1 MVLYS
6 VRGKVFIVSGSGR
19 GIGRAVTVEAARR
32 GAAGV
37 VVNYVRGESEALET
51 ARMVRE
57 AGSEAVVVRADVGS
71 WSGARRLVEE
81 AVSRFGRVD
90 VVVNNAGILEPKEF
104 AEMEPRDWEE
114 MFRVHVFGSMNLA
127 RAAIDYMSEGGVIV
141 NVSSVLGLRPE
152 VEASHYS
159 AAKAA
164 LIAWTIAVA
173 KELARRGIRVFA
185 VAPGGVDTRMAK
197 AWGSLDWV
205 EEQVP
210 LQRLASPAE
219 VAKLIL
225 DAVENPYITGDV
237 LTISGGLL

>member
-1 MVLYS
+1 MYS
-6 VRGKVFIVSGSGR
+6 VRGRVFIISGSSR
-19 GIGRAVTVEAARR
+19 GIGRAVALEAARR

-37 VVNYVRGESEALET
+37 VVDYVRGETEALET
-51 ARMVRE
+51 ARLVRE
-57 AGSEAVVVRADVGS
+57 AGSEAIVVRADVGS
-71 WSGARRLVEE
+71 WNDARRLVRE
-81 AVSRFGRVD
+81 AVSKFGRLD
-90 VVVNNAGILEPKEF
+90 VVVNNAGILDPKQF

-127 RAAIDYMSEGGVIV
+127 RAAIDYMEEGGVIV

-152 VEASHYS
+152 AEASHYS

-173 KELARRGIRVFA
+173 KELAERGIRVFA
-185 VAPGGVDTRMAK
+185 VAPGGVDTRMART
-197 AWGSLDWV
+197 WGSLDWV

-210 LQRLASPAE
+210 LKRLASPSE

-225 DAVENPYITGDV
+225 DAIENPYVTGDI

>member
-1 MVLYS
+1 MY
-6 VRGKVFIVSGSGR
+6 RIQGRVFIVSGSSR
-19 GIGRAVTVEAARR
+19 GIGRAIAVEAARR

-37 VVNYVRGESEALET
+37 VVNYVRGESDALET
-51 ARMVRE
+51 AKLVKE
-57 AGSEAVVVRADVGS
+57 AGSEAIVVKADVGV
-71 WSGARRLVEE
+71 WSDAKRLVAE
-81 AVSRFGRVD
+81 AVSRFGRLD

-104 AEMEPRDWEE
+104 AKMEPRDWEE

-127 RAAIDYMSEGGVIV
+127 RAAIDYMGEGGVIV

-152 VEASHYS
+152 AEASHYS

-173 KELARRGIRVFA
+173 KELAERGIRVFT
-185 VAPGGVDTRMAK
+185 VAPGGVDTRMARV
-197 AWGSLDWV
+197 WGSLDWV

-210 LQRLASPAE
+210 LKRLASPGE
-219 VAKLIL
+219 IAKLIL
-225 DAVENPYITGDV
+225 DAIENPYITGDV